1 MPRETINF
9 VMVVDIL
16 NEISYSTS
24 RYLSSI
30 TINMKFSIH
39 VCLVQYKI
47 RVMHFN
53 HSHFKKI
60 LKLFATKNVIS
71 ERINH
76 IES

>member
-1 MPRETINF
+1 
-9 VMVVDIL
+9 
-16 NEISYSTS
+16 
-24 RYLSSI
+24 
-30 TINMKFSIH
+30 MKFSIH

-47 RVMHFN
+47 RVMRFN
-53 HSHFKKI
+53 HLHFKKI